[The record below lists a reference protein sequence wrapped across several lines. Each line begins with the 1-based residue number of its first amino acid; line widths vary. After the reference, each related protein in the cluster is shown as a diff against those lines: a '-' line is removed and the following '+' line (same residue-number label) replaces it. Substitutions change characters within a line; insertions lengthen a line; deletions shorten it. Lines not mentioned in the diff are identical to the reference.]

1 MGRVQDGP
9 RPLCLEQITYGRPR
23 PSPQKFEVINMT
35 TQELL
40 QRAKAAKWDISA
52 VDTQTKN
59 QALLAMSRALEAHSG
74 VILAA
79 NRLDLEAAR
88 GTISE
93 VMLDRLALSPD
104 RISGMAVGLQEVA
117 ALPDPV
123 GREHRVLSRVERP
136 NGLVIEKTAVPM
148 GVIAII
154 YESRPNVTS
163 DAAALALKAGSACV
177 LRCGKEAHRS
187 AAAIV
192 AALKEGLSTAGLNPD
207 ALQLVEDTSRASA
220 NELMTARGLVDLLIP
235 RGGAG
240 LIRACVDNAAV
251 PVLETGTG
259 ICHIY
264 VDTYADLDMALEIV
278 ENAKCS
284 RPSVCNAA
292 EVCLVNRTV
301 AEEFLPMLKDR
312 LEHNRFGHPVQLRL
326 DPEAAKIIDGTPAGP
341 ADFDTEFLDYILAV
355 KVVENQRE
363 AIDHIAAHSTGHS
376 EAIITGDERNA
387 YAFLARVDSAAV
399 YWNASTRFT
408 DGGEFGLGCEM
419 GISTQK
425 LHARGPL
432 GLAELCSFKFV
443 IKGGGQTR

>member
-1 MGRVQDGP
+1 
-9 RPLCLEQITYGRPR
+9 
-23 PSPQKFEVINMT
+23 MT
-35 TQELL
+35 TREML
-40 QRAKAAKWDISA
+40 QKANAAKGAMALADA
-52 VDTQTKN
+52 ETKN
-59 QALLAMSRALEAHSG
+59 KALLAMADALIARTG
-74 VILAA
+74 GILSA
-79 NRLDLEAAR
+79 NAQDLEAAR
-88 GTISE
+88 GTMSD
-93 VMLDRLALSPD
+93 VMLDRLALNED
-104 RISGMAVGLQEVA
+104 RVAGMARGIREAA

-123 GREHRVLSRVERP
+123 GAVLSRVERP
-136 NGLVIEKTAVPM
+136 NGLVIEKTAAPM
-148 GVIAII
+148 GVIAMI

-192 AALKEGLSTAGLNPD
+192 EALKEGLCAGLPRD
-207 ALQLVEDTSRASA
+207 ALQLVEDATRASA

-240 LIRACVDNAAV
+240 LIRACVDNASV

-264 VDTYADLDMALEIV
+264 VDRAADQAMALDIV

-292 EVCLVNRTV
+292 EVCLVHREI
-301 AEEFLPMLKDR
+301 APDFLPKLRDR
-312 LEHNRFGHPVQLRL
+312 LTGRPDHPVELRL
-326 DPEAAKIIDGTPAGP
+326 DPEASAVIDGTPAGP
-341 ADFDTEFLDYILAV
+341 GDFDTEFLDYILAV
-355 KVVENQRE
+355 KVVDSLEG
-363 AIDHIAAHSTGHS
+363 AVDHINAHSTRHS
-376 EAIITGDERNA
+376 ESIVTGDEDAANR
-387 YAFLARVDSAAV
+387 FLAQVDSAAV

-432 GLAELCSFKFV
+432 GLAELCSYKFV
-443 IKGGGQTR
+443 IKGAGQTR